1 MNVRASASNL
11 VQAVKELRAEW
22 EQTTESWR
30 DAKAEEFAKTYLE
43 DLPHHIAR
51 TAAVMEE
58 LDVLLKKVRLDC
70 E

>member
-11 VQAVKELRAEW
+11 VQAGKELRAEW
-22 EQTTESWR
+22 EQTTDAWR
-30 DAKAEEFAKTYLE
+30 DAKAGEFAKSYLE

-51 TAAVMEE
+51 TAAAIEE
-58 LDVLLKKVRLDC
+58 LDALLRKVRLDC